1 MELRHAEMR
10 RIEYPGRCAC
20 GEALDVG
27 EMAGVDPTGRE
38 LLCLWCLADLQA
50 GRRRPRRRQAR
61 SGVPERL
68 PSLAPS
74 TSRHAAP
81 RRAGKRRGGPTTAG
95 SAVLALVVVVAAL
108 IARPHIITSEPSGA
122 VSADASGSGSG
133 GLSVGGLGSDIAVG
147 PPIES
152 RTADIW
158 PPVPRDARQTPL
170 RLPPA
175 QATSSVSYAFMA
187 TKPSGE
193 PVRFDPCRP
202 IHLVVNN
209 ALAPARS
216 EQLLREAAQAV
227 SRATGLVFVIDGSTD
242 EPPRDQRPPI
252 DVARHGNRWAPVL
265 VAWTDPATAP
275 GLAGRVAGLAGPT
288 MAPYRTEDQMHW
300 VSGSVLLDGPT
311 FSDILQRPD
320 GYEKARAIV
329 MHELA
334 HLVGLSHVKDTS
346 ELMADENSRRTSFGP
361 GDKEGLRRLGGG
373 PCFSSK
379 ARHA

>member
-1 MELRHAEMR
+1 MELHHAEMR

-50 GRRRPRRRQAR
+50 GRRRPRRREAR
-61 SGVPERL
+61 PGVPERWHS
-68 PSLAPS
+68 PTHIAITRVAPG
-74 TSRHAAP
+74 AAH
-81 RRAGKRRGGPTTAG
+81 KRRGGPTTAG
-95 SAVLALVVVVAAL
+95 SVVLALLVVVAGL
-108 IARPHIITSEPSGA
+108 IARPHIFTDEPTRE
-122 VSADASGSGSG
+122 VSAGAPSWSG
-133 GLSVGGLGSDIAVG
+133 GLPVGGLGSDISVL

-152 RTADIW
+152 GTADIW
-158 PPVPRDARQTPL
+158 PPVPTDARQTPL
-170 RLPPA
+170 GLPPA

-216 EQLLREAAQAV
+216 EQLLREASQAV
-227 SRATGLVFVIDGSTD
+227 STATGLVFVINGSTD

-334 HLVGLSHVKDTS
+334 HLVGLTHVHDAV
-346 ELMADENSRRTSFGP
+346 ELMNDDNNGRTTFGS
-361 GDKEGLRRLGGG
+361 GDVEGLRRLGGG
-373 PCFSSK
+373 PCFSG
-379 ARHA
+379 